1 MDQARI
7 ALIGAG
13 AIGRAWALVFARAGF
28 PVRLWDPD
36 PRACEHAVRFVRA
49 QLADLAAFGLFESAA
64 DSVTDRIT
72 IAASV
77 ADAVRD
83 ADLVQENG
91 PENLAVRRQVF
102 ADLDALAAPRAILAS
117 STSGMPASSFTAA
130 LAGRARCLVAHP
142 ANPPH
147 LLPLVELAPAP
158 WTDPDVVDRI
168 RALMVSAGRQ
178 VALLRREVDGFV
190 MNRLQGALLA
200 EAFRLV
206 ADGVVGPDDVDTV
219 VKHSLGLR
227 WSFMG
232 PFETVDLNA
241 PGGISDFCAR
251 YGSLYEALQEQ
262 MPPRRWDADLV
273 AEVAAA
279 RRTDVEVTAIPER
292 QAWRDR
298 RLMALAA
305 HLAGQP
311 RP

>member
-1 MDQARI
+1 MDGRRV

-36 PRACEHAVRFVRA
+36 PKAGDAALDFVCA
-49 QLADLAAFGLFESAA
+49 QLADLAGFGLFEGAA
-64 DSVTDRIT
+64 EAVTDRIT
-72 IAASV
+72 VATSI
-77 ADAVRD
+77 ADAVRG
-83 ADLVQENG
+83 AELVQENG
-91 PENLAVRRQVF
+91 PEDLAVRRQVF
-102 ADLDALAAPRAILAS
+102 AELDALAAPGAILAS

-130 LAGRARCLVAHP
+130 LPGRARCLVAHP

-158 WTDPDVVDRI
+158 WTDPEVVARA

-178 VALLRREVDGFV
+178 VALLRRETDGFV

-219 VKHSLGLR
+219 VKHALGLR

-262 MPPRRWDADLV
+262 MPPRLWDAGLV

-279 RRTDVEVTAIPER
+279 RRADVAGNAIPER